1 MRVRRSTT
9 VALALGAA
17 LAGTAAAALPASA
30 ASAPVAIWQMNEASG
45 ATTMADSSGHGIN
58 GTIGSEVQVHSV
70 SGSRVGYA
78 FPYLHNGVP
87 PTHPQHLVTVGADSR
102 LNPGTLPYAVTM
114 TLKFKPGANGSNVL
128 QKGQSSSPGGY
139 FKLEI
144 DKGAVS
150 CLYRGTT
157 GSGAVGTGTISD
169 GAFHT
174 ITCARS
180 TTGITMT
187 VDGRQTASRTV
198 KTGSISNAAG
208 LVIGGKAS
216 CNQTT
221 VQCDYFPGTI
231 DSVQIDAG

>member
-9 VALALGAA
+9 AALALGAA
-17 LAGTAAAALPASA
+17 LAGTAAAALPVAA
-30 ASAPVAIWQMNEASG
+30 ASAPVAVWQMNEPAG
-45 ATTMADSSGHGIN
+45 ATTMADSSGHGFTA
-58 GTIGSEVQVHSV
+58 TIGSEVQVHAV
-70 SGSRVGYA
+70 SGSHVGFT

-87 PTHPQHLVTVGADSR
+87 PTHPQHLVTVGPDTR
-102 LNPGTLPYAVTM
+102 LNPGTLPYSVTM
-114 TLKFKPGANGSNVL
+114 TLKFKPGANGSNVM
-128 QKGQSSSPGGY
+128 QKGQAGTPGY

-157 GSGAVGTGTISD
+157 GSGAVGTGPISD

-174 ITCARS
+174 IRCARS

-198 KTGSISNAAG
+198 KTGSISNAAP
-208 LVIGGKAS
+208 LVIGGKDS

-231 DSVQIDAG
+231 DAIQIDAG